1 MDDIISLVT
10 AIINLATAIIVY
22 KASKKECK
30 SSLAAAGEPT
40 PWVYYNRHGK
50 DMQEITF
57 VIATAA
63 FVLAVYNLRN
73 AIKKLLKKGE

>member
-1 MDDIISLVT
+1 
-10 AIINLATAIIVY
+10 
-22 KASKKECK
+22 
-30 SSLAAAGEPT
+30 
-40 PWVYYNRHGK
+40 
-50 DMQEITF
+50 MQEITF